1 MSDPK
6 DSLASDGENRRGW
19 CRVWNSFKE
28 FFAPGAP
35 CEPIADLQSS
45 DPQEPL
51 PEDPPKKRGRPPK
64 EDRPL
69 VTDEG
74 EAQALVKKGMPEA
87 LRKYTWKPG
96 QTGNPGGNPPR
107 PKELKEAF
115 KSYSYV
121 ALNVL
126 LDLLTC
132 HEPATRFRAAEAIL
146 TRGYGRGE
154 SIVPD
159 DQETPT
165 EERPEVHYDWNR
177 LSNDEWTALK
187 RVRVELKALL
197 AKAAVPAAVEG
208 EAQKGL
214 TA

>member
-1 MSDPK
+1 MSDSK

-28 FFAPGAP
+28 FFTPGTPNKGFAGLP
-35 CEPIADLQSS
+35 QFPFEEASP
-45 DPQEPL
+45 DPPD
-51 PEDPPKKRGRPPK
+51 PPPKKVGRPPK
-64 EDRPL
+64 GSKPP
-69 VTDEG
+69 VPTDED
-74 EAQALVKKGMPEA
+74 EAQVLVKKGMPEA

-146 TRGYGRGE
+146 TRGYGRQEKVLPDEGE
-154 SIVPD
+154 AP
-159 DQETPT
+159 QEDRAGTA
-165 EERPEVHYDWNR
+165 YDWNR

-187 RVRVELKALL
+187 RVRTELKALL
-197 AKAAVPAAVEG
+197 AKAAVPAAEVVEG
-208 EAQKGL
+208 A
-214 TA
+214 

>member
-35 CEPIADLQSS
+35 SGPQPS
-45 DPQEPL
+45 DPQERL
-51 PEDPPKKRGRPPK
+51 PEDPHKKRGRPPK

-96 QTGNPGGNPPR
+96 QTGNPDGNPPR
-107 PKELKEAF
+107 SKELKEAF

-132 HEPATRFRAAEAIL
+132 NHPATRFRAAEAIL
-146 TRGYGRGE
+146 TRGFGRQE
-154 SIVPD
+154 KVLPD
-159 DQETPT
+159 EPDAPQ
-165 EERPEVHYDWNR
+165 EERAAVQYNWSL
-177 LSNDEWTALK
+177 LSNAQWARFKEIQT
-187 RVRVELKALL
+187 EMKALL
-197 AKAAVPAAVEG
+197 EKATVKAEVVVEG
-208 EAQKGL
+208 E
-214 TA
+214 

>member
-1 MSDPK
+1 MSDPQ

-35 CEPIADLQSS
+35 SGPQPS

-96 QTGNPGGNPPR
+96 QPGNPKGNPPVA
-107 PKELKEAF
+107 KDLKAAF

-146 TRGYGRGE
+146 TRGYGRQEKVLPDEGE
-154 SIVPD
+154 AP
-159 DQETPT
+159 QEDRAGVT
-165 EERPEVHYDWNR
+165 YDWNR
-177 LSNDEWTALK
+177 LSNEEWNALK
-187 RVRVELKALL
+187 RVRTELKALL
-197 AKAAVPAAVEG
+197 AKAAVPAAVVMEG